1 MICVN
6 KKGIF
11 AIVGVAIIIIVVFAV
26 PQPTETPPMIQD
38 STEINDESKVGV
50 GDKPQTPQISDEGS
64 IEAGLNVG
72 ESPAISDTG
81 EVEVE
86 EGLIVSESPEISD
99 TGEVEAGEESE
110 YYVDENGTKHYVIEV
125 GDAPMLN

>member
-1 MICVN
+1 MICV

-38 STEINDESKVGV
+38 STEISDESKIGI
-50 GDKPQTPQISDEGS
+50 GDEPQTPQISDEGS
-64 IEAGLNVG
+64 IEASLNVG
-72 ESPAISDTG
+72 ESPTISDTA

-86 EGLIVSESPEISD
+86 
-99 TGEVEAGEESE
+99 EESE
-110 YYVDENGTKHYVIEV
+110 YYVDENGTKHYIIEV
-125 GDAPMLN
+125 GDSPTLN

>member
-1 MICVN
+1 MMCVN

-26 PQPTETPPMIQD
+26 PKPTETPSIIQD
-38 STEINDESKVGV
+38 LTEINDEAKVGV
-50 GDKPQTPQISDEGS
+50 SNEPQSPQISDEGS
-64 IEAGLNVG
+64 IEASLNVI
-72 ESPAISDTG
+72 ETPAISDTG
-81 EVEVE
+81 EVEAE
-86 EGLIVSESPEISD
+86 EG
-99 TGEVEAGEESE
+99 

>member
-1 MICVN
+1 MICVK

-38 STEINDESKVGV
+38 STEINDESTIGI
-50 GDKPQTPQISDEGS
+50 GDEPQTPQISDEGS
-64 IEAGLNVG
+64 IEASLNVG
-72 ESPAISDTG
+72 ESPVISDTG
-81 EVEVE
+81 K
-86 EGLIVSESPEISD
+86 
-99 TGEVEAGEESE
+99 VEAEGE

-125 GDAPMLN
+125 GDKPTLK

>member
-1 MICVN
+1 MICVKK

-11 AIVGVAIIIIVVFAV
+11 AVVGVAIIIIVVFAV

-38 STEINDESKVGV
+38 STEISDESKIGI
-50 GDKPQTPQISDEGS
+50 GDEPQNPQISDEGS

-72 ESPAISDTG
+72 EAPVISDTG

-86 EGLIVSESPEISD
+86 G
-99 TGEVEAGEESE
+99 E

-125 GDAPMLN
+125 GDSPTLN